1 MKKYTFEDILLNQ
14 INIPLSLIK
23 NYKNIGLN
31 ENELAVILQVYR
43 FMHEGNNFPT
53 PSEMAQYLTLS
64 EEECAD
70 ILKNLMQKNILTI
83 SEENNEYN
91 KISESYSLNLLWEKL
106 YTEINNEPQNDLEPD
121 ESSSIFILFE
131 QEFGRPLSPF
141 EIETITVWLD
151 EDLIQPSLIKAG
163 LRESVLMG
171 KLNFRYID
179 RILRE
184 WQKKGIK
191 SVEEAREASKPFH
204 KNQPQKTYK
213 KEKRDTSIY
222 FNWLEGE

>member
-1 MKKYTFEDILLNQ
+1 MKKNTFEDILLNQ
-14 INIPLSLIK
+14 INIPVSLIK

-31 ENELAVILQVYR
+31 EDELAIILQVYR
-43 FMHEGNNFPT
+43 FMSEGNSFPT
-53 PSEMAQYLTLS
+53 PSELAEHLTF
-64 EEECAD
+64 EEAKCVD
-70 ILKNLMQKNILTI
+70 VLKNLMQKNILTI
-83 SEENNEYN
+83 SEGDNDYN

-106 YTEINNEPQNDLEPD
+106 FSETYKDTKETTEEDG
-121 ESSSIFILFE
+121 SIFLLFE

-151 EDLIQPSLIKAG
+151 EDVIQPALIKAG

-204 KNQPQKTYK
+204 KNQPQKIYSK
-213 KEKRDTSIY
+213 KKRDTSIY
-222 FNWLEGE
+222 YNWLEGE

>member
-1 MKKYTFEDILLNQ
+1 
-14 INIPLSLIK
+14 
-23 NYKNIGLN
+23 
-31 ENELAVILQVYR
+31 
-43 FMHEGNNFPT
+43 
-53 PSEMAQYLTLS
+53 
-64 EEECAD
+64 
-70 ILKNLMQKNILTI
+70 MQKNILTI

-106 YTEINNEPQNDLEPD
+106 YNEINNEQKNDLEPD
-121 ESSSIFILFE
+121 ESGSIFILFE

-191 SVEEAREASKPFH
+191 SVEEAREEVNRFIKINH
-204 KNQPQKTYK
+204 KKHTKKK
-213 KEKRDTSIY
+213 KEIHQSI
-222 FNWLEGE
+222 LIG

>member
-43 FMHEGNNFPT
+43 FIHEGNNFPT
-53 PSEMAQYLTLS
+53 PSEMAQYLTLN
-64 EEECAD
+64 EEKCAD
-70 ILKNLMQKNILTI
+70 ILKNLMQKSILTI

-106 YTEINNEPQNDLEPD
+106 YTEINNEQKNDLEPD
-121 ESSSIFILFE
+121 EAGSIFILFE

-204 KNQPQKTYK
+204 KNQPQKTYT

>member
-1 MKKYTFEDILLNQ
+1 
-14 INIPLSLIK
+14 
-23 NYKNIGLN
+23 
-31 ENELAVILQVYR
+31 
-43 FMHEGNNFPT
+43 
-53 PSEMAQYLTLS
+53 
-64 EEECAD
+64 D

-106 YTEINNEPQNDLEPD
+106 YNEINNEQKNDLESD
-121 ESSSIFILFE
+121 ESGSIFILFE

-141 EIETITVWLD
+141 EIETITVWSD
-151 EDLIQPSLIKAG
+151 EALIQPSLNKAG
-163 LRESVLMG
+163 VREYVLMG
-171 KLNFRYID
+171 KLNTRYIY
-179 RILRE
+179 RSLRKRK
-184 WQKKGIK
+184 KKGNK

-204 KNQPQKTYK
+204 KKQPQRTYK

>member
-1 MKKYTFEDILLNQ
+1 MKKNVFEEILLNQ
-14 INIPLSLIK
+14 INIPINLLK
-23 NYKNIGLN
+23 NYKHIGLN
-31 ENELAVILQVYR
+31 EEELAVILQVYR
-43 FMHEGNNFPT
+43 YLYEGNSFPT
-53 PSEMAQYLTLS
+53 PNEIAENLTFNV
-64 EEECAD
+64 EKCIE
-70 ILKNLMQKNILTI
+70 ILKNLMQKNFLTI
-83 SEENNEYN
+83 EESNKDYN
-91 KISESYSLNLLWEKL
+91 KLSESYSLNPLWEKL
-106 YTEINNEPQNDLEPD
+106 YMEVLKADKEEIEDG
-121 ESSSIFILFE
+121 SSIFILFE

-151 EDLIQPSLIKAG
+151 EDVIKPSLIKAA

-184 WQKKGIK
+184 WQRKGIK

-204 KNQPQKTYK
+204 KSQPQKTYK

-222 FNWLEGE
+222 YNWLEGE

>member
-1 MKKYTFEDILLNQ
+1 MKKNMFEEILLNQ
-14 INIPLSLIK
+14 INIPINLLK
-23 NYKNIGLN
+23 NYKEIGLN
-31 ENELAVILQVYR
+31 EEELAVILQVYR
-43 FMHEGNNFPT
+43 YLSEGNSFPT
-53 PSEMAQYLTLS
+53 PNEIAESLTFNV
-64 EEECAD
+64 EKCIE
-70 ILKNLMQKNILTI
+70 ILKNLMQKNFLTI
-83 SEENNEYN
+83 EESNKDYN
-91 KISESYSLNLLWEKL
+91 KLSESYSLNPLWEKL
-106 YTEINNEPQNDLEPD
+106 YMEIKKADKEEVEDD
-121 ESSSIFILFE
+121 SSIFILFE

-151 EDLIQPSLIKAG
+151 EDVIKPSLIKAG

-184 WQKKGIK
+184 WQRKGIK

-222 FNWLEGE
+222 YNWLEGE

>member
-1 MKKYTFEDILLNQ
+1 MKENTFEDILLNQ
-14 INIPLSLIK
+14 INIPISLIK

-31 ENELAVILQVYR
+31 EDELAIILQVYR
-43 FMHEGNNFPT
+43 FMHEGNSFPT
-53 PSEMAQYLTLS
+53 PSELAEYLTL
-64 EEECAD
+64 EEAKCID

-83 SEENNEYN
+83 SEGDNDYN

-106 YTEINNEPQNDLEPD
+106 FTEINKAEKKTTEDD
-121 ESSSIFILFE
+121 GSIFILFE

-151 EDLIQPSLIKAG
+151 EDVIQPALIKAG

-184 WQKKGIK
+184 WQRKGIK

>member
-1 MKKYTFEDILLNQ
+1 MEIKKADKEEVED
-14 INIPLSLIK
+14 
-23 NYKNIGLN
+23 
-31 ENELAVILQVYR
+31 
-43 FMHEGNNFPT
+43 
-53 PSEMAQYLTLS
+53 
-64 EEECAD
+64 D
-70 ILKNLMQKNILTI
+70 
-83 SEENNEYN
+83 
-91 KISESYSLNLLWEKL
+91 
-106 YTEINNEPQNDLEPD
+106 
-121 ESSSIFILFE
+121 SSIFILFE

-151 EDLIQPSLIKAG
+151 EDVIKPSLIKAG

-184 WQKKGIK
+184 WQRKGIK

-222 FNWLEGE
+222 YNWLEGE

>member
-1 MKKYTFEDILLNQ
+1 MQKNTFEDILLNQ
-14 INIPLSLIK
+14 INIPINLIK
-23 NYKNIGLN
+23 NYKHIGLN
-31 ENELAVILQVYR
+31 EEELAVVLQVYR
-43 FMHEGNNFPT
+43 FIYEGNTFPT
-53 PSEMAQYLTLS
+53 PNEIADHLTIGV
-64 EEECAD
+64 EKCID
-70 ILKNLMQKNILTI
+70 ILKNLMQKNFLTI
-83 SEENNEYN
+83 EESNKDYN
-91 KISESYSLNLLWEKL
+91 KLSESYSLNPLWEKL
-106 YTEINNEPQNDLEPD
+106 FSDNNKVENLEENDT
-121 ESSSIFILFE
+121 SIFILFE

-151 EDLIQPSLIKAG
+151 EDLIKPSLIKAG

-184 WQKKGIK
+184 WQRKGIK

-204 KNQPQKTYK
+204 KNQPQKTYT

-222 FNWLEGE
+222 YNWLEGE